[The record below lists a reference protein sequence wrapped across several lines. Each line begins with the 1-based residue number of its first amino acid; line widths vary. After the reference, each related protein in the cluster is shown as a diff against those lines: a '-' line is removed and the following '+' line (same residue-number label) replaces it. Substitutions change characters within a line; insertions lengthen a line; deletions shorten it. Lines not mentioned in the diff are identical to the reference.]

1 MQDLTLDI
9 EAVRIY
15 EPGGQYLTLGYK
27 FVHVR
32 EEDRK
37 KKKRGSLHLD
47 QARIGGD
54 KNKQEK

>member
-1 MQDLTLDI
+1 MQDLTIDI
-9 EAVRIY
+9 EPVRIC

-32 EEDRK
+32 EELRK

-47 QARIGGD
+47 QARIND
-54 KNKQEK
+54 KK